1 MPVYLLVDNGSKQ
14 PDATLY
20 LRCLAAQLSEHTGEL
35 IHPVS
40 LQHAD
45 AIPASE
51 LAGTPADVLPDF
63 LRRQLEQGEREFVVL
78 PLFFGVSR
86 AITSFIPDE
95 VARLKSEYPDL
106 NVKVAPVTWPLP
118 DDEPR
123 LAQIIFD
130 HIQQAREISGPDA
143 HVVLV
148 DHGSPTPKITE
159 VRRNIAR
166 MLEEQH
172 ALGVDQAV
180 MERREGKEYD
190 FNGELLANCLRDKAE
205 QGVTRVIVA
214 MLFFLPGRH
223 AGPRGDVQEICDSV
237 VKDYPYLKYTIT
249 PLISTHPLLL
259 DILRDRLMATN
270 QFGS

>member
-20 LRCLAAQLSEHTGEL
+20 LRCLAAQLSEHTGKK

-40 LQHAD
+40 LQHSN
-45 AIPASE
+45 AISAAE
-51 LAGTPADVLPDF
+51 LAGTPADVFHAF
-63 LRRQLEQGEREFVVL
+63 LRAQLDQGEREFVVV

-95 VARLKSEYPDL
+95 VSELQAEFPDFT
-106 NVKVAPVTWPLP
+106 VKVAPVIWPLP
-118 DDEPR
+118 EGEPR
-123 LAQIIFD
+123 LAQIVSD
-130 HIQQAREISGPDA
+130 HIRQATEGSGSDN

-148 DHGSPTPKITE
+148 DHGSPTPAITE
-159 VRRNIAR
+159 VRRHIAR

-172 ALGVDQAV
+172 AMSVGQAV

-190 FNGELLANCLRDKAE
+190 FNGELLASWLAE
-205 QGVTRVIVA
+205 QAGQGVDSIIVA

-223 AGPRGDVQEICDSV
+223 AGPRGDVQKICDNV
-237 VKDYPYLKYTIT
+237 VKDYPRLNYVIT
-249 PLISTHPLLL
+249 PLISSHPLLL
-259 DILRDRLMATN
+259 DILRDRLEVAE
-270 QFGS
+270 QL